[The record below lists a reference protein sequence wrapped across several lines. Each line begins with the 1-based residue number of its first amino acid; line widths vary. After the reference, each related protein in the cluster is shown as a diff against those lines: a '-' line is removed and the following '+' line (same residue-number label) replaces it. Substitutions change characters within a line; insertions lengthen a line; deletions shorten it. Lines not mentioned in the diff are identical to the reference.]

1 MKPPIR
7 MTSLTGN
14 KKKGFT
20 FVEIMIALVMLSG
33 GIVMI
38 YKSFFLCVDYLSYL
52 TCRLYASQMIE
63 SKIADI
69 SRSYRE
75 SSDSSFDR
83 GGTTETVE
91 VNHKWIDF
99 NYGIEMSPVAGLDYL
114 YRLNVTLSWYDG
126 RRLMKVSRESLLS
139 KI

>member
-1 MKPPIR
+1 
-7 MTSLTGN
+7 
-14 KKKGFT
+14 
-20 FVEIMIALVMLSG
+20 MITLIILSS

-52 TCRLYASQMIE
+52 TCRLYAFQLIE

-75 SSDSSFDR
+75 SPDSTFDR
-83 GGTTETVE
+83 GATTETLQ
-91 VNHKWIDF
+91 VNHKWVDF
-99 NYGIEMSPVAGLDYL
+99 NYNSEMSVVGGLDYV
-114 YRLNVTLSWYDG
+114 YRLKVTLSWHDG
-126 RRLMKVSRESLLS
+126 RRLMKISRESLLS

>member
-1 MKPPIR
+1 
-7 MTSLTGN
+7 MTSSTGN
-14 KKKGFT
+14 KTQGFT
-20 FVEIMIALVMLSG
+20 FVEIMVTLVILSA

-63 SKIADI
+63 NKMADV

-75 SSDSSFDR
+75 SPDSSFNR
-83 GGTTETVE
+83 GATTETME
-91 VNHKWIDF
+91 VSHKWVDF
-99 NYGIEMSPVAGLDYL
+99 NYAIEMSPVNDLDYL
-114 YRLNVTLSWYDG
+114 YRLKVTLSWYDG
-126 RRLMKVSRESLLS
+126 HHLMKLSRESLLS

>member
-1 MKPPIR
+1 MKLPIR

-14 KKKGFT
+14 NRQGFT
-20 FVEIMIALVMLSG
+20 FVEIMITLIILSG

-38 YKSFFLCVDYLSYL
+38 YKSFFLCVDYLSYM

-63 SKIADI
+63 SKIAEI

-75 SSDSSFDR
+75 SQDATFDR
-83 GGTTETVE
+83 GATTETVE
-91 VNHKWIDF
+91 VNRKWIDF
-99 NYGIEMSPVAGLDYL
+99 NYGIEMTPVDELDYM
-114 YRLNVTLSWYDG
+114 YRLKVTLAWYDG
-126 RRLMKVSRESLLS
+126 RRLMKLSRDSLLS